1 MVDCNQG
8 NIIFN
13 PIVIDMMDMQR
24 AIWCSFAQKNIK
36 LLSARSLLQLDR
48 QKLNQALAL
57 RFKESQH
64 DGSKKS
70 LCLNDKHIPR
80 NTKLEP

>member
-1 MVDCNQG
+1 MKVDCNQG

-13 PIVIDMMDMQR
+13 PIVIDMMD
-24 AIWCSFAQKNIK
+24 ISFAQKSIK
-36 LLSARSLLQLDR
+36 LLSARSLLQSDR

-70 LCLNDKHIPR
+70 LCLNDKHIP
-80 NTKLEP
+80 

>member
-1 MVDCNQG
+1 MMVDCNQG

-13 PIVIDMMDMQR
+13 PIVIDMMD
-24 AIWCSFAQKNIK
+24 ISFAQKNIK

>member
-1 MVDCNQG
+1 MMVDCNQG

-13 PIVIDMMDMQR
+13 PIVIDMMD
-24 AIWCSFAQKNIK
+24 ISFAQKSIK
-36 LLSARSLLQLDR
+36 LLSARSLLQSDR

-70 LCLNDKHIPR
+70 LCLNDKHIP
-80 NTKLEP
+80 